1 MTEEKNLNDYLI
13 TEQINENESEI
24 SNININKKKEEIIKH
39 LKDVHCKSEE
49 RTFDLNEKFNQ
60 IKEDLQKLI
69 DEYKMDCDKSELE
82 NNDIDFTSIKEYIND
97 YITNERNI
105 SINNINTTFEK
116 VNNNIEEFVENNNL
130 NLNNIQNIL
139 YDLKN
144 EFEQNYN
151 DVINHTLEMNSQKD
165 GINNKLDSQMKE
177 QFSKI
182 YDLINEGYQNMNNN
196 KIENIQKIQE
206 LVKNLLKYIQNE
218 KIKL

>member
-1 MTEEKNLNDYLI
+1 MIEEKNLNDYLI

-151 DVINHTLEMNSQKD
+151 DVINHTLEINSQKD
-165 GINNKLDSQMKE
+165 EINNKLDSQMKE

-196 KIENIQKIQE
+196 KIENFQKIQE

>member
-13 TEQINENESEI
+13 TEQINENESQI

-39 LKDVHCKSEE
+39 LKEVHCKSEE

-82 NNDIDFTSIKEYIND
+82 NNDIDFSSITEYIND
-97 YITNERNI
+97 YFATERNI

-116 VNNNIEEFVENNNL
+116 LNNNIEEFVENNNL

-139 YDLKN
+139 CDLKN

-151 DVINHTLEMNSQKD
+151 DVINHTLEINSQKD
-165 GINNKLDSQMKE
+165 EINTKLNTQMKE

-182 YDLINEGYQNMNNN
+182 YDLINEGYQNMNNI
-196 KIENIQKIQE
+196 KIENINKIQE
-206 LVKNLLKYIQNE
+206 LIKNLLKYIQNE

>member
-82 NNDIDFTSIKEYIND
+82 NNDIDFASIKEYIND

-151 DVINHTLEMNSQKD
+151 DVINHTLEINSQKD
-165 GINNKLDSQMKE
+165 EINNKLDSQMKE

>member
-13 TEQINENESEI
+13 TEQINENESQI

-39 LKDVHCKSEE
+39 LKEVHCKSEE

-82 NNDIDFTSIKEYIND
+82 NNDIDFSSITEYIND
-97 YITNERNI
+97 YFATERNI

-116 VNNNIEEFVENNNL
+116 LNNNIEEFVENYNL

-139 YDLKN
+139 CDLKN

-151 DVINHTLEMNSQKD
+151 DVINHTLEINSQKD
-165 GINNKLDSQMKE
+165 EINTKLNTQMKE

-182 YDLINEGYQNMNNN
+182 YDLINEGYQNMNNI
-196 KIENIQKIQE
+196 KIENINKIQE
-206 LVKNLLKYIQNE
+206 LIKNLLKYIQNE